1 MKREG
6 IQLSLTCYALLAS
19 PATLSPPTP
28 FLPFIPRRLAVF
40 GISTTTKE
48 NQSFAKVCVALSHYS
63 VKLKTN
69 FINFFFASHFWR
81 IFRAKRE
88 DVDFV
93 AAMPVNATLLYLLP
107 ACWGY
112 DEILCKLLI
121 SVLIRLTLSSFFPS
135 HHYPSYNFFISQWF
149 SL

>member
-6 IQLSLTCYALLAS
+6 IQLSLTCYALLERLPTFLRPLHS
-19 PATLSPPTP
+19 FILSLEALQTP
-28 FLPFIPRRLAVF
+28 ILGF
-40 GISTTTKE
+40 STATKE

-81 IFRAKRE
+81 IFWVKQE

-93 AAMPVNATLLYLLP
+93 AALPVNATLLFCCRH
-107 ACWGY
+107 AEGMT
-112 DEILCKLLI
+112 
-121 SVLIRLTLSSFFPS
+121 R
-135 HHYPSYNFFISQWF
+135 
-149 SL
+149 